1 MVTYVALLGG
11 NIALEIREDLDLFHE
26 VKEWSVEGVNKIDYS
41 QKVNGGEGSHKNS
54 ERGLSSRR
62 TKKCVRKKGFHVCL
76 VLGDD
81 VQMHRVVDLAYQSL
95 VGQF

>member
-41 QKVNGGEGSHKNS
+41 QKVNGGEGSHKIMEEAS
-54 ERGLSSRR
+54 
-62 TKKCVRKKGFHVCL
+62 
-76 VLGDD
+76 
-81 VQMHRVVDLAYQSL
+81 A
-95 VGQF
+95 